1 MMNFLNIVKFILNY
15 SDKFYINGLEY
26 SNYNF
31 NQKSQLYTKLLKI
44 KLINGTTITNFQSK

>member
-15 SDKFYINGLEY
+15 SDKFYINRLEY

-44 KLINGTTITNFQSK
+44 KLINGTTITNF

>member
-31 NQKSQLYTKLLKI
+31 NQKSQIYTKLLKI
-44 KLINGTTITNFQSK
+44 KLINGTTITNF